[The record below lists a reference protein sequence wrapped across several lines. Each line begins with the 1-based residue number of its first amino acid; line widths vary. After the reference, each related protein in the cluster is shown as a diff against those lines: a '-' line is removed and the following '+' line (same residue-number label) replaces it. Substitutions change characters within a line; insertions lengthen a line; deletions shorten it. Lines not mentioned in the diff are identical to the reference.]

1 VSFLAL
7 LKRYSKPNEAS
18 PRVCIHISSQLYYQR
33 GNKVSEMKRIVWVT
47 DGSKESEEA
56 LNYATFL
63 AQKFDSKIIGVH
75 VAVLVL
81 KP

>member
-1 VSFLAL
+1 
-7 LKRYSKPNEAS
+7 
-18 PRVCIHISSQLYYQR
+18 
-33 GNKVSEMKRIVWVT
+33 MKRIVWVT

>member
-7 LKRYSKPNEAS
+7 LKRYSKPNEVS
-18 PRVCIHISSQLYYQR
+18 PRVCIHIPYYQR
-33 GNKVSEMKRIVWVT
+33 GNKASEMKRIVWAT

-56 LNYATFL
+56 LNYGRFL

>member
-1 VSFLAL
+1 MRKIVLA
-7 LKRYSKPNEAS
+7 
-18 PRVCIHISSQLYYQR
+18 
-33 GNKVSEMKRIVWVT
+33 T

-56 LNYATFL
+56 LNYARFL
-63 AQKFDSKIIGVH
+63 AQRFGSKIIGVH

>member
-1 VSFLAL
+1 M
-7 LKRYSKPNEAS
+7 R
-18 PRVCIHISSQLYYQR
+18 
-33 GNKVSEMKRIVWVT
+33 EMKRIVWAT

-56 LNYATFL
+56 LNYGRFL